1 MHGAAG
7 GREAS
12 AQLPLAGS
20 RPAHDQHDA
29 GRRLPQQPIG
39 RAEEAVEPQAS
50 VAVRVDVGQER
61 CQRVVV
67 RPLPHRFQEEAHA
80 AEVEVR
86 PAVVPLPR
94 LLRELQE
101 EVGERR
107 DLAFAEGDGAR
118 AGGRRRRRR
127 GTPPGI
133 VAVANAVFLGVVGEE
148 GGPY

>member
-7 GREAS
+7 GREAP

-20 RPAHDQHDA
+20 RPAHDEHDA
-29 GRRLPQQPIG
+29 GRGLPQQPIG
-39 RAEEAVEPQAS
+39 RAEEAVEPEAS

-67 RPLPHRFQEEAHA
+67 RPLPHRFEEEAYA

-86 PAVVPLPR
+86 PAVVVFPPLS
-94 LLRELQE
+94 LLGELQE

-118 AGGRRRRRR
+118 GGRRWLP
-127 GTPPGI
+127 PPG
-133 VAVANAVFLGVVGEE
+133 LS
-148 GGPY
+148 